1 MPARRSGSRHGLIR
15 TVQGTAVKRV
25 IIRSLTQ
32 PQYRASS
39 AIWVSAAPSP
49 CTVGMLLDCGEGA
62 WTGLVTVAGA
72 ATAAAMLRDLAAIW
86 ISHQHA
92 DHCLGLV
99 DLLGNKACVGVLK
112 H

>member
-1 MPARRSGSRHGLIR
+1 
-15 TVQGTAVKRV
+15 
-25 IIRSLTQ
+25 
-32 PQYRASS
+32 
-39 AIWVSAAPSP
+39 
-49 CTVGMLLDCGEGA
+49 MLLDCGEGA

-72 ATAAAMLRDLAAIW
+72 ASAAAMLRDLAAIW

-112 H
+112 TPTSHFFQNNGLPSGPLHR